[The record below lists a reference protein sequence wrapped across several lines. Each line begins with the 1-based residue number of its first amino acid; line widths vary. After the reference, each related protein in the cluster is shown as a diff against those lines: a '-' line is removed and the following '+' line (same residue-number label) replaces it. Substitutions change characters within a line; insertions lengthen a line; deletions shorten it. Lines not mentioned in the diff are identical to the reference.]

1 MLEAEQ
7 RRHVAL
13 SSRVNLKLDYA
24 FPSHLTRQDPPMEL
38 LVISG
43 LDGSSSIGAGFCPF
57 WAVIIITLLFAWMAL
72 NDAYACLAQ

>member
-43 LDGSSSIGAGFCPF
+43 LTGLVLLVPAFVHFGRLLSSRYYSLG
-57 WAVIIITLLFAWMAL
+57 WR
-72 NDAYACLAQ
+72 